1 MVTHTLVFQ
10 FTDDMSEADRARFFR
25 EGSALVLGSGLAV
38 SYRHWPHVPL
48 TDDVG
53 AAVAPVFVPSAMAQ
67 IKCADL
73 ATMRKLF
80 AHPPLMEFVQQ
91 WQARFP
97 YKAVSV
103 NTED

>member
-10 FTDDMSEADRARFFR
+10 FSDEMSEADRARFFR
-25 EGSALVLGSGLAV
+25 EGSALVLGSGLAD
-38 SYRHWPHVPL
+38 SYRHWPNVPL
-48 TDDVG
+48 HDDVG

-67 IKCADL
+67 VKCPDL
-73 ATMRKLF
+73 DTMRKLF
-80 AHPPLMEFVQQ
+80 AYGPLLEFVQQ
-91 WQARFP
+91 WQQRFP

>member
-10 FTDDMSEADRARFFR
+10 FTGAMTEEDRARFFR
-25 EGSALVLGSGLAV
+25 EGAALVLGSGLAE
-38 SYRHWPHVPL
+38 SYRHWPHTPL
-48 TDDVG
+48 SDEVG

-73 ATMRKLF
+73 DTMRKLF
-80 AHPPLMEFVQQ
+80 AYPPLMEFVQQ